1 MKILLSLSLLLG
13 FSVPAIAHNEF
24 NRKCWGD
31 QDISLCEGGKHIETF
46 KEFKNDGEI
55 PAETDSGD

>member
-1 MKILLSLSLLLG
+1 MKILLLLPLLLG

-31 QDISLCEGGKHIETF
+31 QDISLCEDGKDLETF
-46 KEFKNDGEI
+46 PSADSEEGE